1 MVPSTT
7 CCYCTPEKGV
17 SSISWFMGSMAM
29 ALADAREGRSCMIDA
44 PRLASRRT
52 APVHDL
58 SVLSFVTF
66 SPSPA
71 VSFSSISPTSKLSS
85 TVSMSAHCTTHNLY
99 PTALFRPPLSLP
111 LPPAFAAASHSV
123 SRRPVRSGSPPMMIE
138 VESCSSIEFR
148 RPEGNEIDL
157 PSRQ

>member
-71 VSFSSISPTSKLSS
+71 VSFSSISPTSKLSG
-85 TVSMSAHCTTHNLY
+85 TVSMSAHCTTHNCIL
-99 PTALFRPPLSLP
+99 PPSSVPP
-111 LPPAFAAASHSV
+111 LPPPPTCVRGRFSLGESP
-123 SRRPVRSGSPPMMIE
+123 SRSIGFPPMMIE

>member
-1 MVPSTT
+1 
-7 CCYCTPEKGV
+7 
-17 SSISWFMGSMAM
+17 MGSMAM

-58 SVLSFVTF
+58 SVLSYVTF

-71 VSFSSISPTSKLSS
+71 VPFSSISPTSKLSG

-99 PTALFRPPLSLP
+99 HSRPPLSLP
-111 LPPAFAAASHSV
+111 FPPAFAAASHSV
-123 SRRPVRSGSPPMMIE
+123 SRRPVRSGPP
-138 VESCSSIEFR
+138 
-148 RPEGNEIDL
+148 
-157 PSRQ
+157 Q